1 MEKVGKVLVIGGGI
15 GGMEASLD
23 LVEAGYKVYLADEKP
38 NIGGKMSQLDKT
50 FPTNDCSMCIMA
62 PKLVEVGRNPNIDL
76 LMNTDVVGLEGE
88 PGNFKVTLR
97 RRPRRVMPEKCTSCS
112 LCAPQC
118 PIDVSNDYNV
128 GLSRRTGAYISF
140 PQAIPSTYAIDRE
153 IAPCVN
159 RCPVNLNARDYVG
172 LIAEGRFL
180 EALDLIRER
189 LPFPGVIGRIC
200 AHPCEEECLRGRK
213 VDQPVAICALKR
225 FVADY
230 EAGVRDIPV
239 PATGPDKGKKVAVI
253 GGGPAG
259 LECALELRK
268 AGYGVTVFEAHD
280 KLGGMLYVGIP
291 AYRLPKEELAREV
304 SIVEKMGIEVKYN
317 TRVGKDIGV
326 NEIHDSYDAVFIGAG
341 AHGGRSLGLDNEDAR
356 GVIGGIAFLRSV
368 ATGEPVE
375 MGEKVFVIGGG
386 NVAIDV
392 ALTARRL
399 GAKEVHMACL
409 ETWDQMPAHKWEVD
423 QAVEEGVRVHTSWGP
438 NEIQVKDGAVKGVE
452 FRRCTDVFDEAGR
465 FSPRFDESVTIA
477 YDADTVILAIGQSMD
492 TGFLKDLPG
501 LEVLRDGRVKADP
514 VSLETTVAG
523 VFAGGD
529 VVTGP
534 KMAIDAIAQG
544 KEASESIIRFLEG
557 RNLKAGRRAKEDKLV
572 EDIPSFIEKRAR
584 VAIPSLP
591 VPERSGFQEVFHPL
605 TAEDARR
612 EAERC
617 LNCRK
622 CLGCRICEEFC
633 KPEAINYF
641 ETPTEETI
649 EVGSIIVSSG
659 FEPYDATQKPEL
671 GYGIYP
677 NVVTSVEFER
687 ILSATGP
694 TASVIMRPS
703 DGKIPKKIAFLQC
716 VGSRDKVN
724 EYCSSV
730 CCMYATKE
738 AVIAKEHQNDI
749 EPTIFYMD
757 VRAFGKGFDQYYE
770 RAKGDHGVR
779 YVKSLVSRVLEDY
792 ETKDVEIV
800 YVDEAGE
807 LQTES
812 FDLVVL
818 SVGMRP
824 AEHLAGLASVLDLD
838 LNEYGFIKTD
848 RSNPLTTSRPGIYV
862 SGACESP
869 KDIPETVIQA
879 SGAAC
884 EAGSI
889 ISEARGKDLTI
900 KVLPEE
906 KDVEGE
912 EPRIGVFVCN
922 CGVNIGGVVNVPEVQ
937 AYARSLPNV
946 VLSDENLFTCSQDTQ
961 EKMKKLIDEHG
972 INRVVVA
979 SCSPRTHEPLF
990 RATIRD
996 AGLNK
1001 YLFEMANIRDQCS
1014 WVHMQDK
1021 PGATR
1026 KAKDLVRMA
1035 VTNANYI
1042 KPLKEVMLDVNKKAL
1057 VVGGG
1062 IAGMTAALHLANQ
1075 NFEVFLAEKSE
1086 ALGGNLRGL
1095 FHTVD
1100 GLDLQEYLAG
1110 TMERVT
1116 SHPLIHVIT
1125 NAEAVD
1131 HSGFKGSFETGFRIG
1146 PERRYEKI
1154 AHGVVVLATG
1164 GEELKPAGT
1173 YLYGE
1178 DERVMTQMELEER
1191 LEGRGL
1197 SNATRIAMI
1206 QCVGSRNDERPY
1218 CSRICCTSAVKNA
1231 IAIKEKTPETDVV
1244 IFFRDMMTYGFL
1256 EKYYLKAR
1264 RLGVRFIRFEKQAP
1278 PVVEAREGGLFV
1290 ASHDPSVGEEVV
1302 FQADFIALSSAII
1315 PRENKELATLL
1326 KLPRTN
1332 EGFFLEAHMKLRPVD
1347 FASDGMF
1354 VAGLCHSP
1362 KSLKESIA
1370 QAEGAVAR
1378 ALTIL
1383 SKEQVA
1389 AGGIVA
1395 HVDAEQ
1401 CAACLTCVR
1410 VCPYSV
1416 PVINEKGEAEIDITK
1431 CKGCGSC
1438 AAECPAK
1445 AIDLMHYRDVQ
1456 IIKKEQALCEEEPDE
1471 AAVL

>member
-1 MEKVGKVLVIGGGI
+1 
-15 GGMEASLD
+15 MEASLD
-23 LVEAGYKVYLADEKP
+23 LVEAGFRAYLADERP

-62 PKLVEVGRNPNIDL
+62 PKLVEVGRNPNIEL
-76 LMNTDVVGLEGE
+76 YMNTEVVALEGE
-88 PGNFKVTLR
+88 PGNFKVTLK

-118 PIDVSNDYNV
+118 PLDVSNDYNE
-128 GLSRRTGAYISF
+128 GLSRRTGAYINF
-140 PQAIPSTYAIDRE
+140 PQAIPSTYMIDRE

-213 VDQPVAICALKR
+213 VDQPIAICALKR
-225 FVADY
+225 FVADF
-230 EAGVRDIPV
+230 EAGKRDIPV
-239 PATGPDKGKKVAVI
+239 PPVGPDKGKKVGII

-268 AGYGVTVFEAHD
+268 AGYGVTVYEAHD
-280 KLGGMLYVGIP
+280 RLGGMLYVGIP
-291 AYRLPKEELAREV
+291 AYRLPKEELARETA
-304 SIVEKMGIEVKYN
+304 IVEKMGIEVKYN
-317 TRVGKDIGV
+317 TRVGKDISAK
-326 NEIHDSYDAVFIGAG
+326 EIYDTHDAVFIGVG
-341 AHGGRSLGLDNEDAR
+341 AHAGRSLGVENEDAA
-356 GVIGGIAFLRSV
+356 GVIGGLDFLRGV
-368 ATGEPVE
+368 VKNEPVKI
-375 MGEKVFVIGGG
+375 GEKVFVIGGG

-392 ALTARRL
+392 ALTARRS
-399 GAKEVHMACL
+399 GAKEVHMVCL
-409 ETWDQMPAHKWEVD
+409 EKWDEMPAHKWEVD
-423 QAVEEGVRVHTSWGP
+423 QAVEEGVKVHTSWGP
-438 NEIQVKDGAVKGVE
+438 KRIETKDGAVKGIE
-452 FRRCTDVFDEAGR
+452 FRRCTSVFDEMRR
-465 FSPRFDESVTIA
+465 FSPRFDETMTIS
-477 YDADTVILAIGQSMD
+477 YDADTVMLAIGQAMD
-492 TGFLKDLPG
+492 TSFLKDVPG
-501 LEVLRDGRVKADP
+501 LEILKDGRIKADP
-514 VSLETTVAG
+514 VTLETTAES

-544 KEASESIIRFLEG
+544 KEAAESIIRYLEG
-557 RNLKAGRRAKEDKLV
+557 RDLKEGRRAKEDELV
-572 EDIPSFIEKRAR
+572 TDIPPFIEKKAR
-584 VAIPSLP
+584 VAIPSIP
-591 VPERSGFQEVFHPL
+591 VSERSGFKEVYQAL
-605 TAEDARR
+605 TEEEARQ

-622 CLGCRICEEFC
+622 CLGCKICEEFC
-633 KPEAINYF
+633 KPGAINYF
-641 ETPTEETI
+641 EGPSEETI
-649 EVGSIIVSSG
+649 EVGSIIVSAG
-659 FEPYDATQKPEL
+659 FDEYDAHGKPEL
-671 GYGIYP
+671 GYGIYQ

-694 TASVIMRPS
+694 TASVVMRPS
-703 DGKIPKKIAFLQC
+703 DGKIPQKIAFIQC

-770 RAKGDHGVR
+770 RAKEEHGVR

-807 LQTES
+807 IQTEK
-812 FDLVVL
+812 FDMVVL

-824 AEHLAGLASVLDLD
+824 AAHLSKLASTLNMD
-838 LNEYGFIKTD
+838 LNEYGFVKTD
-848 RSNPLTTSRPGIYV
+848 PINPLVTSRPGIYV
-862 SGACESP
+862 SGASESP

-884 EAGSI
+884 EAASLI
-889 ISEARGKDLTI
+889 ADARGKDLVI

-937 AYARSLPNV
+937 AYAKGLPNV
-946 VLSDENLFTCSQDTQ
+946 VLADENLFTCSQDTQ
-961 EKMKKLIDEHG
+961 DKMKKMIDEYG

-1014 WVHMQDK
+1014 WVHMKDK
-1021 PGATR
+1021 DGATA

-1035 VTNANYI
+1035 VMNANYI
-1042 KPLKEVMLDVNKKAL
+1042 KPLKEVMLDVNKRAL

-1062 IAGMTAALHLANQ
+1062 MAGMTAALNLANQ
-1075 NFEVFLAEKSE
+1075 NFEVFLLEKTDV
-1086 ALGGNLRGL
+1086 LGGNLRHL
-1095 FHTVD
+1095 HHTID
-1100 GLDLQEYLAG
+1100 GLDTTRLMNE
-1110 TMERVT
+1110 TIERVV
-1116 SHPLIHVIT
+1116 SHPLIHVEM

-1131 HSGFKGSFETGFRIG
+1131 HTGFKGNFETGITVG
-1146 PERRYEKI
+1146 PEKTYKKI
-1154 AHGVVVLATG
+1154 AHGVIVLATG
-1164 GEELKPAGT
+1164 GEELKPAG
-1173 YLYGE
+1173 YYGYGE
-1178 DERVMTQMELEER
+1178 DERVMTQLELEGKIAAGRLAKAER
-1191 LEGRGL
+1191 I
-1197 SNATRIAMI
+1197 TMI
-1206 QCVGSRNDERPY
+1206 QCVGSRNEERPY

-1231 IAIKEKTPETDVV
+1231 IAIKEESPETDVV
-1244 IFFRDMMTYGFL
+1244 ILFRDMMTYGFL

-1264 RLGVRFIRFEKQAP
+1264 RLGVRFVRFDKSRP
-1278 PVVEAREGGLFV
+1278 PVMEVKDGAMVLRCY
-1290 ASHDPSVGEEVV
+1290 DPSVMEEVE
-1302 FQADFIALSSAII
+1302 FRTDFLALSSAVI
-1315 PRENKELATLL
+1315 PRDNKELATLL

-1362 KSLKESIA
+1362 KNLKESIS

-1378 ALTIL
+1378 AMTIL
-1383 SKEQVA
+1383 SKEKVA
-1389 AGGIVA
+1389 AGGVVA
-1395 HVDAEQ
+1395 HVEGEQ

-1416 PVINEKGEAEIDITK
+1416 PVINEKGEAEIDISK

-1445 AIDLMHYRDVQ
+1445 AIDLMHYKDVQ
-1456 IIKKEQALCEEEPDE
+1456 IIEKEQALCAEQ
-1471 AAVL
+1471 